1 MFGLKLDNSKSE
13 CFIAEPWTQNLDD
26 NISQLQGEFHKPAQ
40 NASAGCCCC
49 LEPLL
54 SSPRFSKYRRRV
66 DWMSFTI
73 VSVRVTQQRSRYL
86 CPELAIV
93 ERKVMAKNNKE
104 KLRRGAKDNNGFGG
118 RKKCE
123 SKRGREKEW
132 IGLSLSLLL
141 SHTHS
146 LTQTLTLALFFMLS
160 HSHSLLLSF
169 TYTVSFTLSLSYIQT
184 HSLSSNS
191 HSHALSSSLAVNIW
205 SLCAVI
211 IRNTFSKKQNTKDRS
226 LDEKDQT

>member
-132 IGLSLSLLL
+132 RGLSLTLSLSLSL
-141 SHTHS
+141 SLSHS
-146 LTQTLTLALFFMLS
+146 LTHLRT
-160 HSHSLLLSF
+160 H
-169 TYTVSFTLSLSYIQT
+169 TLSLSL
-184 HSLSSNS
+184 SL
-191 HSHALSSSLAVNIW
+191 
-205 SLCAVI
+205 SLCAI
-211 IRNTFSKKQNTKDRS
+211 S
-226 LDEKDQT
+226 L

>member
-13 CFIAEPWTQNLDD
+13 CFIAEPWTLNLDD

-123 SKRGREKEW
+123 SKRGKGERME
-132 IGLSLSLLL
+132 GSLSLSLAL
-141 SHTHS
+141 SHSISYTNPHS
-146 LTQTLTLALFFMLS
+146 RSFFVLS